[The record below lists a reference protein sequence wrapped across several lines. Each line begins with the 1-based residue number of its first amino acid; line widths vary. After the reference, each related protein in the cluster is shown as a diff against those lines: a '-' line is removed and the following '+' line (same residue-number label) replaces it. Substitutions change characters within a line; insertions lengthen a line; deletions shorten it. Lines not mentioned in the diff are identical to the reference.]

1 MFDFLQRQEI
11 LLGKE
16 ANQFLSTKSV
26 FIAGVGGVGGYVLE
40 VLARA
45 GIGKII
51 ICDADTV
58 DISNIN
64 RQIISLHSN
73 IGQEK
78 VTVAARRAREIN
90 PEIEIIEEAVFIE
103 KTTAKAIP
111 EKYRPNFFADC
122 IDTIAVKV
130 ELIAAAQ
137 KLEIPLISSMG
148 AGNCIDVRRAK
159 ITKLNNT
166 KNCPLAREVRRH
178 LRKLGA
184 NLNYDVVY
192 TDEIRRKPAKRETA
206 GKTANGTISYMPA
219 IFGIM
224 LGGYI
229 VQEFLKE
236 IGIE

>member
-40 VLARA
+40 VLASA

-159 ITKLNNT
+159 ITKLT
-166 KNCPLAREVRRH
+166 PKIVR
-178 LRKLGA
+178 LPVKFAVIYA
-184 NLNYDVVY
+184 NSAQ
-192 TDEIRRKPAKRETA
+192 I
-206 GKTANGTISYMPA
+206 
-219 IFGIM
+219 
-224 LGGYI
+224 
-229 VQEFLKE
+229 
-236 IGIE
+236 